1 MAVRK
6 EPPYEREGAA
16 AHGRPEGT
24 GTVSAQMATRTGR
37 APRSA
42 DTVLVVENDDA
53 IRRIYHDAL
62 IAAGYEAIVVGDGI
76 SALLYLES
84 HRAPDAVV
92 VSLPLPRVSGTLV
105 YEDLRSRKTTRSTP
119 VIILCSDELPQFPDE
134 YVTVLRKPLDAN
146 LLVAAVAAALGETPS
161 PRGA

>member
-1 MAVRK
+1 
-6 EPPYEREGAA
+6 
-16 AHGRPEGT
+16 
-24 GTVSAQMATRTGR
+24 MATRTGR

-53 IRRIYHDAL
+53 IRRIYHEAL
-62 IAAGYEAIVVGDGI
+62 VAAGYEAIVVGDGI

-84 HRAPDAVV
+84 HRAPDAVI

-119 VIILCSDELPQFPDE
+119 VIILCGHELPQFPDE

-146 LLVAAVAAALGETPS
+146 MLVAAVSAALGKTPS
-161 PRGA
+161 PPFA

>member
-1 MAVRK
+1 
-6 EPPYEREGAA
+6 
-16 AHGRPEGT
+16 
-24 GTVSAQMATRTGR
+24 MATRTGR

-53 IRRIYHDAL
+53 IRTIYHDAL
-62 IAAGYEAIVVGDGI
+62 VAAGYEAIVVGDGI

-119 VIILCSDELPQFPDE
+119 VIILCGDELPRFPDE

-146 LLVAAVAAALGETPS
+146 VLVAAVAAGLGKTPS
-161 PRGA
+161 PPVA

>member
-1 MAVRK
+1 
-6 EPPYEREGAA
+6 
-16 AHGRPEGT
+16 
-24 GTVSAQMATRTGR
+24 MATRTGR

-62 IAAGYEAIVVGDGI
+62 VAAGYEAIVVGDGI
-76 SALLYLES
+76 SALLYVES
-84 HRAPDAVV
+84 HRAPDAVI